1 MQDARSV
8 QELSALLVE
17 PSGTQAKIIQQQLMQ
32 HGVVHVDVA
41 ENGAE
46 ALAAMRRASPSVVLS
61 ALYLPDMSGTEL
73 VHAMRADPA
82 LEGLPFI
89 LISSETRPQVL
100 DPVKQSG
107 VCGILPK
114 PFTEQQLGA
123 ALTATLD
130 LLGRDESLEEAGVD
144 LESLRVMLVDDS
156 PMARKHVR
164 RMLENMG
171 IDSFVEAQ
179 NGREAVELLDQN
191 MVDFVVT
198 DYNMPEMD
206 GRAFIEHIR
215 EHSWQ
220 RSVPVLMITS
230 ESDKSR
236 LAAVQD
242 LGVVGVCDKPF
253 EPVML
258 KRLLGK
264 LLAEHQGET

>member
-8 QELSALLVE
+8 QELTALLVE
-17 PSGTQAKIIQQQLMQ
+17 PSPTQAKIIQQQLMRQ
-32 HGVVHVDVA
+32 GVLHVDIA
-41 ENGAE
+41 ASGGE
-46 ALAAMRRASPSVVLS
+46 ALAAMRRAGPSVVLS

-114 PFTEQQLGA
+114 PFSETQLGA
-123 ALTATLD
+123 ALRATLD
-130 LLGRDESLEEAGVD
+130 LLARDDSLEAAGVE
-144 LESLRVMLVDDS
+144 LEGLRVLLVDDS
-156 PMARKHVR
+156 TLARKHVR

-179 NGREAVELLDQN
+179 NGREAAELLNQN
-191 MVDFVVT
+191 LVDFVVT

-230 ESDKSR
+230 ESDQSR

-258 KRLLGK
+258 RRLLGK
-264 LLAEHQGET
+264 LLAEQRTA